1 MSSHMPDEKTDENGA
16 QAERARLGP
25 SLLLC
30 GKTFRG
36 KDHLFTDYLISIL
49 FRWSNLK

>member
-1 MSSHMPDEKTDENGA
+1 MSSHMPDEKTDGNGA

-36 KDHLFTDYLISIL
+36 TALTSHVTL
-49 FRWSNLK
+49 